1 MHENADFNEFAFNTF
16 GDNSLNTLTKPAIT
30 TQIGMFDDGLH
41 KSTFVSDSGFELM
54 SKSPSKT
61 ASNPFLAK
69 ESPKKSNLLQ
79 KSSEMMALP
88 KSNRYDVFKNVP
100 DFDVET
106 KEVPQHAQKTDTT
119 PAANPDLFKDF
130 SIQAFNEFKSDKLK
144 AGREFSNKMF
154 ATIQAP
160 STGGAAGFIKK
171 NDSMGD
177 KLIAKVTN
185 FQTNESFF
193 CVSLIS

>member
-16 GDNSLNTLTKPAIT
+16 GDNSFNTLTKPALV
-30 TQIGMFDDGLH
+30 TQTGKFDDGLH
-41 KSTFVSDSGFELM
+41 KSSFVSDSGFELM
-54 SKSPSKT
+54 SKSPSKST
-61 ASNPFLAK
+61 SNPFLAK

-88 KSNRYDVFKNVP
+88 KPNRYDVFKNVP

-106 KEVPQHAQKTDTT
+106 KEVPQNALKTETT
-119 PAANPDLFKDF
+119 PAANADLFKDF

-144 AGREFSNKMF
+144 IGREFSNKMF
-154 ATIQAP
+154 ATIQTP
-160 STGGAAGFIKK
+160 STGSAAGFIKK

-185 FQTNESFF
+185 FQQ
-193 CVSLIS
+193 